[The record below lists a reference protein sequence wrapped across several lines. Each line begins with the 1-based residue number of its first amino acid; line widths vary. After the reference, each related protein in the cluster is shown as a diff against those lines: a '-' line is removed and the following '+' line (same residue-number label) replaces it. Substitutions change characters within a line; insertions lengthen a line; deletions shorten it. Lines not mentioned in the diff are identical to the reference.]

1 MKRVL
6 LVGGPCDG
14 YVRCIDDGV
23 TTLQMKRPRA
33 FNIADANKPVDP
45 GESYHR
51 YVEVIIGEQ
60 KPLRV
65 FKWGELQ
72 DDDIL
77 HLLATCYD
85 AQRQL
90 RRHRDV

>member
-14 YVRCIDDGV
+14 YVRCVDDGV

-33 FNIADANKPVDP
+33 FNIADANKPVE
-45 GESYHR
+45 GSYYR
-51 YVEVIIGEQ
+51 YVEVVIGQQ

-72 DDDIL
+72 DDDVL
-77 HLLATCYD
+77 HIMATCY
-85 AQRQL
+85 AKHHEERL
-90 RRHRDV
+90 CEV